1 MGKPLPLLGLL
12 FLVSLAASALADS
25 WLPPSVEHY
34 TSADGN
40 WRLTIYPRPLTNQ
53 LDYFKD
59 KVDGKRD
66 AGGVPGDMQK
76 SPVGHMEHRV
86 DGRWV
91 TAWKVPLAND
101 VAPVEAVV
109 SNSGDSATLD
119 NWHGMGWGDDA
130 VVVYAAN
137 GTQVRKFGLSD
148 FLPKYYID
156 ALPHSVSSIHWRGT
170 PRIDEAKRQLVIPV
184 VVPPVDARDA
194 YTEKGR
200 HIDARFLLSDGS
212 LLPMEGKAW
221 GEAVAAAIE
230 VNARHEQ
237 QRVEQRARFI
247 SPLAAPRDGNITSWH
262 QYLVEA
268 FFRIDPDWKG
278 GYPDTNVV
286 PLPSDPHFKL
296 LVGYVGDALTDD
308 INAHGAIMVA
318 SLSQDVLVTTL
329 KKQAKRVKPGLLAKA
344 RVYVAAD
351 NAHMPAVRA
360 ALVPTGAKV
369 IQLDVAATIPQRK
382 ERLERL
388 RRDEEAGE

>member
-1 MGKPLPLLGLL
+1 MKKLRPVVGLL
-12 FLVSLAASALADS
+12 FLMLLVTSALADS
-25 WLPPSVEHY
+25 WLPPSVQHY

-66 AGGVPGDMQK
+66 AGGVPGDTQK
-76 SPVGHMEHRV
+76 SPVGHMEHRL
-86 DGRWV
+86 DGRWL
-91 TAWKVPLAND
+91 TAWKAPLAND
-101 VAPVEAVV
+101 VAPVDAVV
-109 SNSGDSATLD
+109 SNSGESVTLD

-130 VVVYAAN
+130 VVAYAAN
-137 GTQVRKFGLSD
+137 GTEVRKLGLSD

-156 ALPHSVSSIHWRGT
+156 ALPHSVSSIHWRGA

-184 VVPPVDARDA
+184 VVPSVDARDA

-200 HIDARFLLSDGS
+200 HIEARFLLSDGS
-212 LLPMEGKAW
+212 LVPMDGKAW

-230 VNARHEQ
+230 VNARHVQ
-237 QRVEQRARFI
+237 QRAEQRARFI

-268 FFRIDPDWKG
+268 FFRVDPDSEN
-278 GYPDTNVV
+278 GYPATKVI

-296 LVGYVGDALTDD
+296 LAGNVGDALTDD
-308 INAHGAIMVA
+308 MSDVIMVA
-318 SLSQDVLVTTL
+318 SPSQDVLVTTL
-329 KKQAKRVKPGLLAKA
+329 KEQAKRVKPGLLAKA

-351 NAHMPAVRA
+351 NAHMSAVRA

-388 RRDEEAGE
+388 RRGEEAEE